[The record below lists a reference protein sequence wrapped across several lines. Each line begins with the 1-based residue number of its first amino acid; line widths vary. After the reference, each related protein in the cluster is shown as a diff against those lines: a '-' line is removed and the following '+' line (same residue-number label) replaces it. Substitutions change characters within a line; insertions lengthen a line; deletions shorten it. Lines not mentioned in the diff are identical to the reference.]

1 MIKINLASPHVGTSS
16 AIGSAFGMGGGGGDS
31 MDLDGEVR
39 KEGLKRLLIILLPAV
54 ALFAYE
60 QQNIP
65 EKSARLARMNAEF
78 AEAQAF
84 NSKAADSVAEI
95 KKFKEDEA
103 IIQARIAALQ
113 KIAKDRHREIRVMD
127 LLQSVIPEKSWLTRV
142 NIQPDKVA
150 ITGLAL
156 TDYEV
161 STFMEALT
169 KSAFLMDVNLV
180 SSTEIL
186 QDGVSLKKFEITCLL
201 EKPQ

>member
-1 MIKINLASPHVGTSS
+1 MIRINLATSSVGTSS
-16 AIGSAFGMGGGGGDS
+16 AIGSAFGFGGGETFDGDS
-31 MDLDGEVR
+31 EAR

-60 QQNIP
+60 QQNVP
-65 EKSARLARMNAEF
+65 EKTARLARMNTELN
-78 AEAQAF
+78 ETQTF
-84 NSKAADSVAEI
+84 NSKAAASVAEI

-103 IIQARIAALQ
+103 IIEARIAALQ
-113 KIAKDRHREIRVMD
+113 KISKDRHREIRVLD

-142 NIQPDKVA
+142 NILPEKVT
-150 ITGLAL
+150 ITGMAL

-180 SSTEIL
+180 NSTEIL
-186 QDGVSLKKFEITCLL
+186 QDGVNLKRFEITCLL
-201 EKPQ
+201 ERPQ

>member
-16 AIGSAFGMGGGGGDS
+16 ALNSAFGMGGGDALS
-31 MDLDGEVR
+31 LDADLR
-39 KEGLKRLLIILLPAV
+39 KEGLKRLLIILLPTV

-65 EKSARLARMNAEF
+65 EISARLSRMTAEF
-78 AEAQAF
+78 GEAQAF
-84 NSKAADSVAEI
+84 NAKAEASVAEI

-142 NIQPDKVA
+142 NIQPEKVS

-186 QDGVSLKKFEITCLL
+186 QEGVSLKKFEITCLL
-201 EKPQ
+201 ERPQ

>member
-1 MIKINLASPHVGTSS
+1 MIKINLASPNVGTSS
-16 AIGSAFGMGGGGGDS
+16 AIGSAFGMGGGGDS
-31 MDLDGEVR
+31 LELDSEVR
-39 KEGLKRLLIILLPAV
+39 KEGLKRLLIILLPAI

-65 EKSARLARMNAEF
+65 DKSARLGRMTAEF
-78 AEAQAF
+78 NEAQNF
-84 NSKAADSVAEI
+84 NSKAEASVAEI

-103 IIQARIAALQ
+103 IIQSRITALQ

-127 LLQSVIPEKSWLTRV
+127 LMQSVIPEKSWLTRV
-142 NIQPDKVA
+142 NIQPDKVS

-186 QDGVSLKKFEITCLL
+186 QEGVSLKKFEITCLL